1 MGQSLKLDIPVQISA
16 LSDVTTRIE
25 EFCDA
30 ADIPMASAFK
40 VNLVI
45 QELVTNSVNHGDFGG
60 REPEISLSIN
70 CDGSQVEM
78 LFEDNAAPFDPF
90 TETPAPDLG
99 SNVSERPI
107 GGLGIHLIRSFSDQ
121 SSHEHVGGKNRIR
134 LVSPVE

>member
-16 LSDVTTRIE
+16 LSDVTTKIE

-30 ADIPMASAFK
+30 ADVPMASAFK
-40 VNLVI
+40 VNLVV

-70 CDGSQVEM
+70 HDGGQIE
-78 LFEDNAAPFDPF
+78 LLYEDNAAPFDPF
-90 TETPAPDLG
+90 TEMPAPDLA
-99 SNVSERPI
+99 SNVSERPV

-121 SSHEHVGGKNRIR
+121 SSHEHVDGRNRIR

>member
-16 LSDVTTRIE
+16 LSDVTTKVE

-45 QELVTNSVNHGDFGG
+45 QELVTNSLNHGDFGD
-60 REPEISLSIN
+60 RKPEISLSIN
-70 CDGSQVEM
+70 CDGRQVEM

-90 TETPAPDLG
+90 TETPAPDLNSDIG
-99 SNVSERPI
+99 ERPI
-107 GGLGIHLIRSFSDQ
+107 GGLGIHLIRTFSDQ
-121 SSHEHVGGKNRIR
+121 SSHEHVDGKNRIR
-134 LVSPVE
+134 LISPVE